1 MILKNPEMLTEYDI
15 NKSLLSE
22 EALFYIGV
30 VDRLL
35 SKGVEVIDEVSIAN
49 EIDNI
54 DVLWNMYQEMG
65 GYSTVKELKNI
76 ANTENADAIYDDFT
90 KWNLVKRYSQKGVLD
105 LEKHWDKINQ
115 MKSSQVVEYMEYQL
129 TNEDININTD
139 IVFEKLDITDLELKN
154 IEDGANIGLNFGKHS
169 PILNYL
175 TLGLPVA
182 DLTMIASFTNGG
194 KSSYVS
200 ENIIFPLAEQKI
212 KGVII
217 SNEQQSIVYKFLLL
231 EHVLTDDL
239 NYYSLPRKK
248 LKKGNWSDEDKR
260 MINKARIIIKE
271 KYSPYITFAK
281 TYDYDMKKVEK
292 IAKREAKRGSKY
304 IVYDTMKFSGED
316 ESAWMSLLQDSKDL
330 FQICSKL
337 ELAGVVTFQLY
348 TGLKNKQRII
358 DESALSNC
366 KQVAEVFS
374 EMIGFR
380 DVWDDEIDPD
390 SKFFIHPYKFK
401 RDSKG
406 NFIKEKEEIVLDKDK
421 KYKIFFHFKTRNDE
435 VGKCILYEF
444 VGHINKWKELGYCT
458 VAQQN
463 RY

>member
-1 MILKNPEMLTEYDI
+1 MDYNYELRNKIRRSEGMLSGLVLKNPEMLTEYDI

-139 IVFEKLDITDLELKN
+139 IVFESLDITDNELKN

-175 TLGLPVA
+175 TLGLPVS

-212 KGVII
+212 KGVIV

-248 LKKGNWSDEDKR
+248 LKRGNWSDEDKI

-271 KYSPYITFAK
+271 K
-281 TYDYDMKKVEK
+281 
-292 IAKREAKRGSKY
+292 
-304 IVYDTMKFSGED
+304 
-316 ESAWMSLLQDSKDL
+316 
-330 FQICSKL
+330 
-337 ELAGVVTFQLY
+337 
-348 TGLKNKQRII
+348 N
-358 DESALSNC
+358 
-366 KQVAEVFS
+366 
-374 EMIGFR
+374 
-380 DVWDDEIDPD
+380 
-390 SKFFIHPYKFK
+390 
-401 RDSKG
+401 
-406 NFIKEKEEIVLDKDK
+406 
-421 KYKIFFHFKTRNDE
+421 
-435 VGKCILYEF
+435 
-444 VGHINKWKELGYCT
+444 
-458 VAQQN
+458 
-463 RY
+463 